1 MVEKKKKKEEEEEE
15 EEEVMVVVVVVL
27 NNETWNSLLSPGIN
41 MQGKNLT
48 FFFCS
53 STVSD
58 SIRG

>member
-1 MVEKKKKKEEEEEE
+1 MVEKKKKKEEEEEEEE

-48 FFFCS
+48 FFFLFFHS
-53 STVSD
+53 FRLD
-58 SIRG
+58 